1 MKDLARGIELI
12 CVLLSAL
19 LATGLLPGASPA
31 TCAAPFL
38 FGVAVRVGYPPA
50 GKGVGQPAPSLAEG
64 LEVVSVSE
72 LGAADRGGEGD
83 GDGSAGS
90 RSPVEPWHLLPKASL
105 AAGKVHVL
113 CFCGASLGPQIVT
126 ALRRVQAA
134 YVSSRALPVSFLLI
148 SRASAD
154 EVAAYASGALAGAGA
169 GAPIARDATGATS
182 DSYLTAFAGGGSG
195 RPSALEAEYLP
206 HISPISP
213 HISPYLPVSR
223 ALEAEHVFLLS
234 PPYLPHIS
242 PISPHISPYL
252 PVSRALE
259 AEHVF
264 LSPNQH
270 WRGHGLR
277 CTPLYPAV
285 PRLYLACTSLVLRC
299 TPLYPAVPRCTPLYL
314 AVPRCTPLYLACAS
328 LVPRLYPAVPPLY
341 PAAFASLVLT
351 RSEDAG
357 ACMAQVPHVFVV
369 GADGAIAWHGHSSR
383 RQFTLY
389 LTAFCGRWLRPVPH
403 VFVVGADGA
412 IAWHGHS
419 SRRQFTLA
427 LSAALRRAAG
437 RGAEGGGGE
446 AAADGSAEKK
456 KADESPTSVLADWGW
471 HGAVLGGPPFCG
483 RVIDIGERAPRGGDN
498 RGVCLT

>member
-1 MKDLARGIELI
+1 VLGRLGTTMKDLARGIELI

-182 DSYLTAFAGGGSG
+182 DSYLSSLCG
-195 RPSALEAEYLP
+195 RRLLGTFSEPSLNFP
-206 HISPISP
+206 K
-213 HISPYLPVSR
+213 
-223 ALEAEHVFLLS
+223 
-234 PPYLPHIS
+234 
-242 PISPHISPYL
+242 
-252 PVSRALE
+252 
-259 AEHVF
+259 
-264 LSPNQH
+264 
-270 WRGHGLR
+270 
-277 CTPLYPAV
+277 
-285 PRLYLACTSLVLRC
+285 
-299 TPLYPAVPRCTPLYL
+299 
-314 AVPRCTPLYLACAS
+314 
-328 LVPRLYPAVPPLY
+328 
-341 PAAFASLVLT
+341 
-351 RSEDAG
+351 
-357 ACMAQVPHVFVV
+357 VPHRLLRAVAPAGPSRVCRGRRRCHRV
-369 GADGAIAWHGHSSR
+369 ARPLEPPPIHAGPQRGAAA
-383 RQFTLY
+383 
-389 LTAFCGRWLRPVPH
+389 CGR
-403 VFVVGADGA
+403 
-412 IAWHGHS
+412 AW
-419 SRRQFTLA
+419 RRG
-427 LSAALRRAAG
+427 RR
-437 RGAEGGGGE
+437 RRGGGGRLRRE
-446 AAADGSAEKK
+446 EEGGMSPPHPCLQIGDGMALCWVVRRFV
-456 KADESPTSVLADWGW
+456 DG
-471 HGAVLGGPPFCG
+471 
-483 RVIDIGERAPRGGDN
+483 
-498 RGVCLT
+498 

>member
-1 MKDLARGIELI
+1 MSLAWARGIELI

-19 LATGLLPGASPA
+19 LAAGLLPGASPA

-64 LEVVSVSE
+64 LEVVSGSE

-90 RSPVEPWHLLPKASL
+90 RREGRSPVEPWHLLPKASL

-113 CFCGASLGPQIVT
+113 VFCGASLGPRIVT

-154 EVAAYASGALAGAGA
+154 EVGA

-182 DSYLTAFAGGGSG
+182 DSYLS
-195 RPSALEAEYLP
+195 
-206 HISPISP
+206 
-213 HISPYLPVSR
+213 
-223 ALEAEHVFLLS
+223 
-234 PPYLPHIS
+234 
-242 PISPHISPYL
+242 
-252 PVSRALE
+252 
-259 AEHVF
+259 
-264 LSPNQH
+264 
-270 WRGHGLR
+270 
-277 CTPLYPAV
+277 
-285 PRLYLACTSLVLRC
+285 
-299 TPLYPAVPRCTPLYL
+299 
-314 AVPRCTPLYLACAS
+314 
-328 LVPRLYPAVPPLY
+328 
-341 PAAFASLVLT
+341 
-351 RSEDAG
+351 
-357 ACMAQVPHVFVV
+357 
-369 GADGAIAWHGHSSR
+369 
-383 RQFTLY
+383 
-389 LTAFCGRWLRPVPH
+389 AFCGRLLRPVPH
-403 VFVVGADGA
+403 AFVVGADGA

-437 RGAEGGGGE
+437 LGAEGDGGE

-456 KADESPTSVLADWGW
+456 KAE
-471 HGAVLGGPPFCG
+471 
-483 RVIDIGERAPRGGDN
+483 
-498 RGVCLT
+498 